1 MTEQY
6 QTKIVKAF
14 RDNAI
19 RSVLLI
25 DDEYHSYQSAINNKK
40 DISEKI
46 QQIQEKYADSSSG
59 DVQQK
64 LQDLFDI
71 TSDIQRS
78 DVASEFV
85 SFFHENKLICDVESN
100 TENLEHEKIRKSDLI
115 VLDYFLKKEGE
126 NRAEA
131 SLKLLHQLSSSKH
144 MNIVV
149 VYTNEPLKKVW
160 LEVAS
165 TLRGTKSDLGIQ
177 ELNPYLQKKWIENSD
192 DWFEKWPNFVTEQ
205 MKSDFILGRTNDK
218 EIMEQFNEVGK
229 DSFDETATQLHIKML
244 LESSL
249 KELNCNNEPFT
260 DREVHGKE
268 SLWLQVGDIFLVL
281 CSKQDNESPKDV
293 WGCIE
298 TALLDW
304 KPSVYRVITSEL
316 QNKFE
321 DANLTMEKSLSYL
334 DEDQMAFTWGIL
346 KTKPEHRERITREL
360 LGNIVNEALDVILY
374 EPGFI
379 ENVVETA
386 CSICET
392 QPEHVTLNKD
402 NEQEHINFQKE
413 ILQLAAKNI
422 NSASTKLDD
431 ELYHIAHAYNERLSI
446 SEHFHQYITTGSV
459 VRSKDNDWYI
469 CVSPSCNTI
478 PNQITDLGIS
488 ALKPHRAL
496 TFVKLIQVTDIK
508 DALHNAHHS
517 SYIFI
522 RDNKGKYLAFSVIDE
537 IQKLP
542 KLLKVV
548 IKDHDNEQWEPDE
561 DGRNCKKMITFETN
575 KDFEVT
581 QCEVLIYPIAMLKP
595 AYAARFQNI
604 QSHYEGRI
612 GVDFA
617 TLNISG
623 SGTK

>member
-6 QTKIVKAF
+6 EAKIVEAF

-25 DDEYHSYQSAINNKK
+25 DDEYHSYQSAIENKK

-46 QQIQEKYADSSSG
+46 KQLQERYADSCLD
-59 DVQQK
+59 DVQGE
-64 LQDLFDI
+64 LQELFELN
-71 TSDIQRS
+71 SDIQRS

-100 TENLEHEKIRKSDLI
+100 TENLEHDKIRKSDLI
-115 VLDYFLKKEGE
+115 VLDYFLKKAGE

-149 VYTNEPLKKVW
+149 VYTNEPLNTVW
-160 LEVAS
+160 LEIAS
-165 TLRGTKSDLGIQ
+165 TLRGTKNDLDLQG
-177 ELNPYLQKKWIENSD
+177 LNEHLKNKWLENKD
-192 DWFEKWPNFVTEQ
+192 DWLEVWPNFVTDR
-205 MKSDFILGRTNDK
+205 MKSDYILGVVNER
-218 EIMEQFNEVGK
+218 ELMEEFNILHGY
-229 DSFDETATQLHIKML
+229 DSDEAVTQVHIRML
-244 LESSL
+244 LENSL
-249 KELNCNNEPFT
+249 KELNCNSELFSG
-260 DREVHGKE
+260 REVHGKE
-268 SLWLQVGDIFLVL
+268 KLWLQVGDIFLVL
-281 CSKQDNESPKDV
+281 CSKQNNESPEDV
-293 WGCIE
+293 WACIKI
-298 TALLDW
+298 ALLDW
-304 KPSVYRVITSEL
+304 KPSVYRVVTSEL

-346 KTKPEHRERITREL
+346 KTKPEHRKRITREL

-374 EPGFI
+374 EPDFI
-379 ENVVETA
+379 ESVVDTA
-386 CSICET
+386 CSVCEK
-392 QPEHVTLNKD
+392 QPKHVTLSKD
-402 NEQEHINFQKE
+402 NEQEHMNFQKE

-422 NSASTKLDD
+422 NSAGIETDD
-431 ELYHIAHAYNERLSI
+431 ELYHIAHSYNQRLSM
-446 SEHFHQYITTGSV
+446 SKHFHQYITTGSV
-459 VRSKDNDWYI
+459 VRSADNNWYI

-478 PNQITDLGIS
+478 PNQVTDLGIS

-496 TFVKLIQVTDIK
+496 TFVKLIQVTEVK
-508 DALHNAHHS
+508 TALHNAHHS

-522 RDNKGKYLAFSVIDE
+522 RDEQGKYLAFSVIDE

-548 IKDHDNEQWEPDE
+548 VKDHDHEQWEPDE
-561 DGRNCKKMITFETN
+561 VGRDSKRMITFKTN
-575 KDFEVT
+575 ENLEVT
-581 QCEVLIYPIAMLKP
+581 QNEVLIYPVAMLKP

-623 SGTK
+623 SGLD